1 MNILGINLWNWCKE
15 LNSACCGIPTKI
27 KEMGFTAVEI
37 PMTNSSLPSLLRDE
51 IRAKLQVSLCAAM
64 GKGRDLS
71 SFDPSVRKDTM
82 KYLTECLQTGAEVNA
97 KIFCGPLYAGG
108 ENGIGSERTKRSG
121 NGNWLLRGFVNW
133 LLVQVN
139 MGLYLHWNR

>member
-51 IRAKLQVSLCAAM
+51 IRDTKLQVSLCAAM

-97 KIFCGPLYAGG
+97 KIF
-108 ENGIGSERTKRSG
+108 
-121 NGNWLLRGFVNW
+121 
-133 LLVQVN
+133 
-139 MGLYLHWNR
+139 